1 MKKWMITIAMLILA
15 GIALFVFISPLK
27 SHKTVSQQ
35 DLRNPDFLDDKE
47 VLLYFSSSAD
57 QDAFGG
63 GKSYALFISHDG
75 TLSSFQMKGLE
86 LG

>member
-27 SHKTVSQQ
+27 NHKTVSQQ

-47 VLLYFSSSAD
+47 VLLYHPLRIKMHLAAGKATPCLSART
-57 QDAFGG
+57 GCC
-63 GKSYALFISHDG
+63 LP
-75 TLSSFQMKGLE
+75 LR
-86 LG
+86 

>member
-35 DLRNPDFLDDKE
+35 DLRNPISWMTK
-47 VLLYFSSSAD
+47 
-57 QDAFGG
+57 
-63 GKSYALFISHDG
+63 KSCCISHPLRIKMHLAAG
-75 TLSSFQMKGLE
+75 KATPCLSAMTGRCLPFR
-86 LG
+86 